1 MGRRNSVRGQN
12 ILKTRRFSY
21 NASVEE
27 WYAKQL
33 ITLVDKMVAEVN
45 RKIISFLKKP
55 VFKEYVEKQDIFT
68 QDANVG
74 SQARI
79 LLNSLREKF
88 DYIFGAAAKGAAEK
102 MLVKEAKVSQDTTRR
117 RLRDISGI
125 SVLKGKLITSSM
137 KETMT
142 AALQD
147 NIDLIK
153 SIPQQY
159 MDQISGSVMR
169 SLQVGGDQQR
179 IVQELKKYEGITQ
192 RRAENIAADQTRK
205 AYNTINRI
213 RWKERG
219 IKKFEWIHSGGGQT
233 PRPLHLKLDGQIF
246 EIDDPPVIDEDTNEK
261 GFPGQLPNCRC
272 TMAAVIDFGEE
283 DE

>member
-1 MGRRNSVRGQN
+1 MQ
-12 ILKTRRFSY
+12 
-21 NASVEE
+21 E
-27 WYAKQL
+27 WYTKQL
-33 ITLVDKMVAEVN
+33 MQLVDKMVNEIN
-45 RKIISFLKKP
+45 RKLIAFLKKP
-55 VFKEYVEKQDIFT
+55 VATEYIEKQGIFT
-68 QDANVG
+68 EDANVA

-79 LLNSLREKF
+79 LLNKLRRKF
-88 DYIFGAAAKGAAEK
+88 DSLFSAAANVSAEK
-102 MLVKEAKVSQDTTRR
+102 MLVKEAKVSQHTTKR
-117 RLRDISGI
+117 RLKDISGSAAI
-125 SVLKGKLITSSM
+125 LKGKLISSSM
-137 KETMT
+137 KEAAT
-142 AALQD
+142 AALQE

-169 SLQVGGDQQR
+169 SLQAGGDQER

-205 AYNTINRI
+205 TYNTINRI

-246 EIDDPPVIDEDTNEK
+246 EIDDPPVIDEDTDER

-283 DE
+283 DDKD